1 MNCCDVI
8 FVFSYISRC
17 SPVSEMS
24 LSLCL
29 HSPWL
34 FTITGRS
41 GSVKTADIVVLCL
54 LVLHISLERMRT
66 TLCQYADVL
75 MQVQINHFLPNW
87 SPDDFKDDDCCLV
100 WWLLTFTEP
109 MFGVLHSSRQIGDRF
124 YTVKETF
131 ILFLFFPFK
140 TNLSSSRIKSQ

>member
-1 MNCCDVI
+1 MLFLCSATPQGAVLCL
-8 FVFSYISRC
+8 RC
-17 SPVSEMS
+17 RC
-24 LSLCL
+24 LCL

-34 FTITGRS
+34 FTIAGRS
-41 GSVKTADIVVLCL
+41 GSVKTADFVVLCL

-100 WWLLTFTEP
+100 CWLLTFTEP

>member
-1 MNCCDVI
+1 MLFLCSATPQGAVLCP
-8 FVFSYISRC
+8 RC
-17 SPVSEMS
+17 RC
-24 LSLCL
+24 LCL

-34 FTITGRS
+34 FTITDRS

-75 MQVQINHFLPNW
+75 MQVQINHFLPNL

-100 WWLLTFTEP
+100 CWLLTFTEP

-131 ILFLFFPFK
+131 ILFLLFPFK